1 MVYEIHSLNRRFSS
15 LLSDAALDRER
26 QKAGCFISIP
36 QTVIE
41 SEIHSM
47 VSRFKNV
54 EQMMETL
61 IKGPTSLGLDSNPWH
76 LLRILK
82 SEIHSHTQEHSTALT
97 TLATSNY
104 NGILQFI
111 CLISVLELKF

>member
-1 MVYEIHSLNRRFSS
+1 
-15 LLSDAALDRER
+15 LSDAAFDRER

-36 QTVIE
+36 QTVME

-47 VSRFKNV
+47 VSKIKNV
-54 EQMMETL
+54 EQMMGTL

-82 SEIHSHTQEHSTALT
+82 SEIHSHTQEHSTALK

-104 NGILQFI
+104 NGILKFI
-111 CLISVLELKF
+111 LVLKLKS

>member
-1 MVYEIHSLNRRFSS
+1 LVYEIHSLNRRFSS
-15 LLSDAALDRER
+15 LLSDAAFDRER

-36 QTVIE
+36 QTVME

-47 VSRFKNV
+47 VSKIKNV
-54 EQMMETL
+54 EQMMGTL

-82 SEIHSHTQEHSTALT
+82 SEIHSHTQEHSTALK

-104 NGILQFI
+104 NGILKFI
-111 CLISVLELKF
+111 LVLKLKS